1 MQAQSQFS
9 NWALNFWYRPVIDY
23 SAIREWAAVPF
34 RPKGQHIVLDEEVE
48 VGAGVEVGSSAQDG
62 QKIVEGDRPTDAKT
76 EGGKEVQQKVWC
88 ADEITSLSQD
98 IFDVSSHLVQ
108 HSSLPAGDGSSVCG
122 LRPGDRAVCEGITS
136 IDWDSEADRGEGDSS
151 GDIQEVD
158 NAAFQGAADDADDA
172 LTGEAACPSA
182 SDSLVGSERRARGDC
197 ETVWALDADIV
208 SSSLPVLVPLC
219 VPAPDVHSK
228 GSISICS
235 SDVSTDILSMSH
247 RALVG
252 GLCCVAQIAPFMAA
266 FNIENPALGPVHPS
280 LISSL
285 INEKEAEFFFQSSD
299 LINEKNDSQR
309 NEREDVDWVRMR
321 FTAGVPSSARLLPS
335 LLGATD
341 DISFLESLDSSY
353 DSLPDPFQ
361 LLNTYAGRAMR
372 GELEQYCNEKEAEEK
387 EEERVVES
395 RWKECYIV

>member
-48 VGAGVEVGSSAQDG
+48 VGVGVEVGSGVQGG
-62 QKIVEGDRPTDAKT
+62 QKVVEDDRPADAKT

-88 ADEITSLSQD
+88 EDEITSLSQD

-108 HSSLPAGDGSSVCG
+108 QSSLPAGDGSSLCG

-136 IDWDSEADRGEGDSS
+136 IDWDSEADRVEGDSS
-151 GDIQEVD
+151 GGMQEVD
-158 NAAFQGAADDADDA
+158 KAAFQGAADDADDV
-172 LTGEAACPSA
+172 LTGKSACPSA
-182 SDSLVGSERRARGDC
+182 SDILVGSERRARCDC
-197 ETVWALDADIV
+197 EAAWALDADIV
-208 SSSLPVLVPLC
+208 SSSLPVSIPV
-219 VPAPDVHSK
+219 PDVPGK
-228 GSISICS
+228 GIICISCCS
-235 SDVSTDILSMSH
+235 SDVSADILSMSQ

-252 GLCCVAQIAPFMAA
+252 GLCCEAQIAPFMAA
-266 FNIENPALGPVHPS
+266 FNIENPSLGPVHPS

-285 INEKEAEFFFQSSD
+285 ITEKESEFFFQSSD
-299 LINEKNDSQR
+299 PINEKDNSQR
-309 NEREDVDWVRMR
+309 TEREDLDWVRMR
-321 FTAGVPSSARLLPS
+321 FTAGAPSSARLLPS
-335 LLGATD
+335 LLVATD

-353 DSLPDPFQ
+353 DTLPDPFQ
-361 LLNTYAGRAMR
+361 LLDTYAGRAMH

-387 EEERVVES
+387 EEDRVVES